1 MTPSNAPD
9 NSETTDCSVST
20 GPRFGIH
27 RKESQSN
34 ASAVAQLDRVAR
46 SHSTRSMSQN
56 GEFLALKF
64 TNLEG
69 GLPFPLIPR
78 NSLDISVDEAAGEGP
93 QAEHAGL

>member
-1 MTPSNAPD
+1 
-9 NSETTDCSVST
+9 
-20 GPRFGIH
+20 
-27 RKESQSN
+27 
-34 ASAVAQLDRVAR
+34 
-46 SHSTRSMSQN
+46 MSQN

-93 QAEHAGL
+93 PAEHAGL